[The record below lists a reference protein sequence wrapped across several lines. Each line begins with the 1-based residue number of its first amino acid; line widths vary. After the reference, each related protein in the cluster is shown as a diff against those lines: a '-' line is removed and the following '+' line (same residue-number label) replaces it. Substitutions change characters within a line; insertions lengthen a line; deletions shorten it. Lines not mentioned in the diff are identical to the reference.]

1 MIGAVGGSQ
10 PQLPPRG
17 PADVRSLEP
26 LIALLDAAARREDV
40 VQLLGPSPAAALL
53 DGLAEKARAVA
64 DLALQSVPNPEPIVV
79 QATAARLPQAVA
91 DVLADQL
98 YAVAMEPLPLSLEA
112 SVRVLS
118 AGSPLVAAYLER
130 AARYLLVC
138 RLLAAGRNDLDAL
151 VDALKHAAGAAEAIS
166 GTRDEPAMAERRLLP
181 SSTED
186 AETPPFIEQRIDVA
200 TTTQADTVDV
210 PIVDTQDITVDTTAA
225 QDDMLPE
232 LALDDIETPA
242 AQASE
247 PDAAP
252 VSVDSIESKATATA
266 DESEAPLLKLIV
278 ADAAPSD
285 AAEPEIPAAPKAPEA
300 DATPLPTRPSWRA
313 LPQLVTASYHVVPV
327 AVALEQLRDGAQW
340 IAAPSFP
347 TDPDTVLGA
356 ASTGLAANDKAALL
370 ALGDR
375 TARSTPALSRA
386 VAALRLPAPVSE
398 ELLDA
403 LAPPGSRPPGERLSE
418 QVRVLTALTLLR
430 ESRELSPAGASQ
442 DDLAVRLADE
452 VQKPLPVDV
461 RGVLDAMAV
470 DPATRP
476 MLGRAVRYVLATK
489 ELEAARDRTSV
500 DTLEVLLGDD
510 LPALGPIDR
519 ELLRALAAGT
529 IGFRNAE
536 RPAESR
542 RKRGRNTA
550 ESSKQASAQAFTAEV
565 EGEVLRGE
573 ISLLDMAFADRPF
586 RERTDPSSSSSGE
599 DDRKTLLLAA
609 VLVLFFWVLF
619 R

>member
-1 MIGAVGGSQ
+1 MIGPVGGPQ
-10 PQLPPRG
+10 PHARPRG

-53 DGLAEKARAVA
+53 DGLAEKARVVA
-64 DLALQSVPNPEPIVV
+64 DLALQSLPLPEPVVV

-98 YAVAMEPLPLSLEA
+98 YTVATEPLPASLDA

-151 VDALKHAAGAAEAIS
+151 VDALKHAAGAAESIN
-166 GTRDEPAMAERRLLP
+166 GTRDEPEPAERRLLP
-181 SSTED
+181 SSTEEPFAEQHVGTATNAD
-186 AETPPFIEQRIDVA
+186 ASTIDE
-200 TTTQADTVDV
+200 
-210 PIVDTQDITVDTTAA
+210 PIVDTQDIAVEQMVEQAAEQSADVAPDPVPEDTFTIAA
-225 QDDMLPE
+225 APPDTMEALAEPE
-232 LALDDIETPA
+232 AATPA
-242 AQASE
+242 A
-247 PDAAP
+247 
-252 VSVDSIESKATATA
+252 ES
-266 DESEAPLLKLIV
+266 SAPLLKLV
-278 ADAAPSD
+278 VPDAAPESP
-285 AAEPEIPAAPKAPEA
+285 AEPEEPAATKEPEPDTA
-300 DATPLPTRPSWRA
+300 PLPSRPTWRA

-340 IAAPSFP
+340 IAAPNFP
-347 TDPDTVLGA
+347 SDPSTVLGD

-375 TARSTPALSRA
+375 TARTTPALTRA
-386 VAALRLPAPVSE
+386 VAALRLPAPVME

-403 LAPPGSRPPGERLSE
+403 LAPPASRATADRQRE
-418 QVRVLTALTLLR
+418 QVRVLTALTQLR
-430 ESRELSPAGASQ
+430 ESGEPSPAGAPPG
-442 DDLAVRLADE
+442 DLAARLADE
-452 VQKPLPVDV
+452 VQKPLPADV
-461 RGVLDAMAV
+461 RGLLDAMAV

-476 MLGRAVRYVLATK
+476 MLGRAVRYVLATR
-489 ELEAARDRTSV
+489 ELEAARAGTSV
-500 DTLEVLLGDD
+500 GTLEELLGED

-519 ELLRALAAGT
+519 DLLRALAAGT
-529 IGFRNAE
+529 IVFRSAE
-536 RPAESR
+536 RPAEAR
-542 RKRGRNTA
+542 RKRGARNAA
-550 ESSKQASAQAFTAEV
+550 EGTKQSSAAAYTAEV
-565 EGEVLRGE
+565 EGEVVRRE
-573 ISLLDMAFADRPF
+573 ISLLDMAFANRPF
-586 RERTDPSSSSSGE
+586 RERTDPSPSSSGE